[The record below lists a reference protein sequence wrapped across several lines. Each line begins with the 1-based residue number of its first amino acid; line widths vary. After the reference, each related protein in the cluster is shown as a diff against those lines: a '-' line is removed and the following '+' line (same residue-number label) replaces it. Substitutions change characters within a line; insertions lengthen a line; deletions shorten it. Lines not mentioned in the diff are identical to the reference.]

1 VRFHISAENWART
14 TTYQKIADCMD
25 VDQPGCSDTS
35 DILVL
40 SAQLRTKRE
49 PFVLATVIEA
59 EGSTSASVG
68 GKAIFDPE
76 GAVITGW
83 VGGACAEST
92 VAHPAVEC
100 IESEQGQIIE
110 LDLKHEVLGTGRPCG
125 GAMKVFVEPVLPRPV
140 LWLLGHGRV
149 AECLCRL
156 GAMMGFDVVVDDP
169 FAERTR
175 FPEAS
180 RLIVEDS
187 NYNALQ
193 PKATDFVIVAT
204 QHKGDHQ
211 SMARLLASD
220 VQYIGLIASHKRE
233 GLVLDYL
240 RGLGFDD
247 AARAR
252 VRTPAGLG
260 LGAEI
265 PEEIALSII
274 AEVVLLRRRGTASPA
289 PESLERDQAGAGARM
304 SSAAKNAADAMA

>member
-1 VRFHISAENWART
+1 MN
-14 TTYQKIADCMD
+14 
-25 VDQPGCSDTS
+25 VDQPGCSETS

-40 SAQLRTKRE
+40 AAQLRTKRD

-59 EGSTSASVG
+59 EGSTSAGVG
-68 GKAIFDPE
+68 AKAIFDPE
-76 GAVITGW
+76 GAVIAGW
-83 VGGACAEST
+83 VGGGCAEST
-92 VAHPAVEC
+92 VAHAAVEC
-100 IESEQGQIIE
+100 IESGEGQIVE
-110 LDLKHEVLGTGRPCG
+110 LDLNDEVLGTGMPCG

-169 FAERTR
+169 LAERTR

-187 NYNALQ
+187 NYEALQ

-211 SMARLLASD
+211 SMARVLASD
-220 VQYIGLIASHKRE
+220 VQYIGLIASHKRAR
-233 GLVLDYL
+233 LVLDYL
-240 RGLGFDD
+240 REKGFDRT
-247 AARAR
+247 ALAR
-252 VRTPAGLG
+252 VRTPAGLD
-260 LGAEI
+260 LGAAT

-274 AEVVLLRRRGTASPA
+274 AEVVLLRRGGAYT
-289 PESLERDQAGAGARM
+289 RDPDTLLRDRQARVVVPTS
-304 SSAAKNAADAMA
+304 SSARKATKAMA